1 MEAGDHDRPASTEY
15 AEPRSAQYIAAAY
28 DFSPDAHRCV
38 AIDQSP
44 NNEAGLRTNDRMAS
58 RDKLL
63 VRASN
68 ANKNGHTHVEDEDHA
83 IPSPIAQN
91 NNNTNNN
98 TQPTTPISTSA
109 KRKSAEEPYEVTPVL
124 SDSKRKR
131 SKVSRACDQC
141 RRKKVIH
148 NITVAEFGS

>member
-1 MEAGDHDRPASTEY
+1 MEAGDHDGPASVEC

-28 DFSPDAHRCV
+28 DFSPDAHRFITV
-38 AIDQSP
+38 GESP
-44 NNEAGLRTNDRMAS
+44 NSEAGLRSNDRMAS
-58 RDKLL
+58 AEKLL

-68 ANKNGHTHVEDEDHA
+68 ANKNGHTHVENEGHA

-91 NNNTNNN
+91 NNNNN

-109 KRKSAEEPYEVTPVL
+109 KRKSAEKPYEITPVL